1 MIRVGDV
8 LQEKIS
14 EDKKALSIIT
24 KIGENDIDDM
34 VEIHFL
40 LQDGSTVSRVYMSME
55 DAENDIEGDIVN
67 RNEKEI
73 DWLVRVYEIFN
84 DGKHILSAV

>member
-8 LQEKIS
+8 LQERIS
-14 EDKKALSIIT
+14 EDENALSIIT
-24 KIGENDIDDM
+24 KIDHDDFDM

-40 LQDGSTVSRVYMSME
+40 LQDGRTKSRVYMDME
-55 DAENDIEGDIVN
+55 DAEEGLEKNIVN

-73 DWLVRVYEIFN
+73 DWLVRVHEIFN

>member
-8 LQEKIS
+8 LQEPIS

-24 KIGENDIDDM
+24 KIDNDEFNM

-40 LQDGSTVSRVYMSME
+40 LQDGSTTSRVYMEMK
-55 DAENDIEGDIVN
+55 DAEEDIEKNIVN

-73 DWLVRVYEIFN
+73 DWLMRVYEIFN
-84 DGKHILSAV
+84 DGKHILSSV

>member
-8 LQEKIS
+8 LQETIS
-14 EDKKALSIIT
+14 KDEKALSIIT
-24 KIGENDIDDM
+24 KIDHDDFDM
-34 VEIHFL
+34 IEIHFL
-40 LQDGSTVSRVYMSME
+40 LQDGSTKSRVYMDIE
-55 DAENDIEGDIVN
+55 DAEVGLEKNIVN

-73 DWLVRVYEIFN
+73 DWLVRIHEIFN

>member
-8 LQEKIS
+8 LQETIS
-14 EDKKALSIIT
+14 EDEKALSIIT
-24 KIGENDIDDM
+24 KIDNDEFDM

-40 LQDGSTVSRVYMSME
+40 LQDGRTASRVYMEMK
-55 DAENDIEGDIVN
+55 DAEEDIEKDIVN

-73 DWLVRVYEIFN
+73 DWLSRAYKIFN